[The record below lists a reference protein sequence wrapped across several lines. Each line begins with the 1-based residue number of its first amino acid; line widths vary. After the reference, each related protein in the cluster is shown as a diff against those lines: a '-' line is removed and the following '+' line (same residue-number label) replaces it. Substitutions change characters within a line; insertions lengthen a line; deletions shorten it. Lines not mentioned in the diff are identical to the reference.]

1 MFRFLMF
8 VRDCFNKRKLLIL
21 SFFITLFALLY
32 FVSYAIF
39 DTGGNGVF
47 GFFTSMLSFSDM
59 LQYVKSGEA
68 SMFDVVF
75 YRIFPLALFIIAIVG
90 TCLAYKTNFLLACSL
105 PFSIYAIVIP
115 AQNLRFSAYVPS
127 WHAYAAIYILFATLL
142 IAATIT
148 LLLALYLPLKA
159 HEPRPPRERKP
170 TKAERIAEL
179 ERQVAE
185 LKEKEKDAEL
195 RPLFSLILRQTHS
208 K

>member
-1 MFRFLMF
+1 MIRLLMF
-8 VRDCFNKRKLLIL
+8 VRDGFNKRKLLIL
-21 SFFITLFALLY
+21 SVFIALFALLY
-32 FVSYAIF
+32 FVPYAIF

-59 LQYVKSGEA
+59 LQYVKSGET

-179 ERQVAE
+179 ERQV
-185 LKEKEKDAEL
+185 
-195 RPLFSLILRQTHS
+195 
-208 K
+208 